1 MTRYSLKEVQP
12 EVLEVLFAEHPNGS
26 FAQSVPMAGVRQ
38 DLGREIIYLAVY
50 NADTLVGGL
59 QLSIINGKVK
69 TADITA
75 GPLIDFTD
83 ASLVEFFTQSV
94 KEYLAKQNCVYL
106 TINPY
111 VEYSDEV
118 VNLMKKLGWAYSG
131 RIDASAVGI
140 RGGIRW
146 VYVKDLAGI
155 DETNYQDAYH
165 KRHRRYIRNHDPRV
179 QVRKL
184 ERDELSTFLEIMQH
198 TAERRQFSSRSDAYF
213 YSLYDHF
220 GEQVQFLVAELNDEE
235 KGIIPIAAI
244 AFLESNG
251 EVVSFLGGALS
262 EYAKYRGSYLLH
274 DHMIAYSAKK
284 GYNRYNFYG
293 IEGKVEDPSSPGYG
307 IYEFKAK
314 FGTGKPIEL
323 LGEFV
328 LPINKPKYALLAA
341 LKKVP
346 SVKRPK

>member
-1 MTRYSLKEVQP
+1 MTQFTLQEVQP
-12 EVLEVLFAEHPNGS
+12 EVLEVFFAQHVNGS
-26 FAQSVPMAGVRQ
+26 FAQSVPMALVRQ
-38 DLGREIIYLAVY
+38 DLGRDIKYLAIY
-50 NADTLVGGL
+50 SDQTLVGGF
-59 QLSIINGKVK
+59 QLSIINGKFK

-75 GPLIDFTD
+75 GPLIDF
-83 ASLVEFFTQSV
+83 SNQQLVAFFTQSIQ
-94 KEYLAKQNCVYL
+94 EYLAKQQCVYL
-106 TINPY
+106 TVNPY
-111 VEYSDEV
+111 VKYSDELV
-118 VNLMKKLGWAYSG
+118 AMMKKLGWAYSG

-155 DETNYQDAYH
+155 NETNYQDAYH

-179 QVRKL
+179 RVRKL
-184 ERDELSTFLEIMQH
+184 AREELGIFLDIMQH

-213 YSLYDHF
+213 YSLYDRF
-220 GEQVQFLVAELNDEE
+220 GEQAQFLVAELNDEE
-235 KGIIPIAAI
+235 KGIVPIAAI

-274 DHMIAYSAKK
+274 DYMIGYSAKK
-284 GYNRYNFYG
+284 GYTRYNFYG
-293 IEGKVEDPSSPGYG
+293 IEGKVEDPNSPGYG

-314 FGTGKPIEL
+314 FGTGQPIEL

-328 LPINKPKYALLAA
+328 LPINKSKYTLLSL

-346 SVKRPK
+346 SVKR